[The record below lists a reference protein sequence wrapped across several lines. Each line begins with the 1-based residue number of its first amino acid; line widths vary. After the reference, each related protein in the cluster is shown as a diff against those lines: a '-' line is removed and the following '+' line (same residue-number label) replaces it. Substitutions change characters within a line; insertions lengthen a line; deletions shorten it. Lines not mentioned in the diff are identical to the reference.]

1 MHNYEAQLFQ
11 AQGFLEAYRRCD
23 PELELYDGSLI
34 ATPALV
40 CAAFSIEVGLKLLLS
55 RCGRA
60 AKGHDLFRLYRRLP
74 RHLQFQIRHGT
85 TYTRREFIKELLT
98 ARNAFTEWR
107 YVYESQNG
115 LMVSVVF
122 LGKLAE
128 TVVYICEKHED
139 AA

>member
-1 MHNYEAQLFQ
+1 MHNFGAQLFQ

-23 PELELYDGSLI
+23 PELEVYDGSLI

-40 CAAFSIEVGLKLLLS
+40 CAAFSVEVGLKLLLS
-55 RCGRA
+55 RCGRT
-60 AKGHDLFRLYRRLP
+60 AKGHDLFKLYRMLP

-85 TYTRREFIKELLT
+85 GYARKEFVRELLI

-107 YVYESQNG
+107 YVYEANDG
-115 LMVSVVF
+115 LMVGVVF

-128 TVVYICEKHED
+128 AVVYICEKYED
-139 AA
+139 AS

>member
-1 MHNYEAQLFQ
+1 MHNLDAQLLQ
-11 AQGFLEAYRRCD
+11 ARGFLEAFRRCD
-23 PELELYDGSLI
+23 PELEPCDGSLI

-55 RCGRA
+55 RCGKGA
-60 AKGHDLFRLYRRLP
+60 EGHDLFRLYRKLP

-85 TYTRREFIKELLT
+85 TYTHRDFVKELFI

-107 YVYESQNG
+107 YVYESQDT
-115 LMVSVVF
+115 LSVNVIF

-128 TVVYICEKHED
+128 SVTYICEKHGD
-139 AA
+139 TG